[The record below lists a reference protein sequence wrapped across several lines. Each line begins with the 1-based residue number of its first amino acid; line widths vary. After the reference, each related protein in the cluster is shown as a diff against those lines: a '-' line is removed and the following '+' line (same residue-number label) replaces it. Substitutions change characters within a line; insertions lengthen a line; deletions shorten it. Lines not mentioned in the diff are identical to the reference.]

1 LEERPFSASLMVQ
14 RAQAFEGFA
23 SAAELKRRG
32 VDPCDRTTILDCML
46 QPLERLPLF
55 LRRNPH
61 GRGFIF

>member
-1 LEERPFSASLMVQ
+1 MVQ
-14 RAQAFEGFA
+14 QASAFEAFA

-32 VDPCDRTTILDCML
+32 VDPCDRTTILDCLL

-61 GRGFIF
+61 GRGFLF